1 MARSEPISV
10 CTVDSLPVIHGGVRH
25 VLAPFTDLAVVD
37 EAHDEG
43 ELLRLVERH
52 PGAVLLVE
60 IEDLGLHWAETL
72 RSVRQL
78 APKVVVVVFTGIA
91 YHDRVRDALTS
102 GANGYVL
109 KRASPLTLA
118 TAIRGA
124 AAGHRVLAPEASQ
137 ALLISDE
144 YESTLLEPLTE
155 RQREVLALMSRG
167 LSNMQIADRLC
178 VSVSTVKFHVSAI
191 SEKLGVKG
199 RAQAIVRAF
208 DHSLV
213 PRRVPDARRAARGHT
228 LPERMPV

>member
-1 MARSEPISV
+1 MARSAPISV

-37 EAHDEG
+37 GAHDEG

-52 PGAVLLVE
+52 PTAVLLVE

-72 RSVRQL
+72 RCVRPL
-78 APKVVVVVFTGIA
+78 APNAVIVVFTGTA
-91 YHDRVRDALTS
+91 DHDRVRDALAS

-137 ALLISDE
+137 ALLTRDE
-144 YESTLLEPLTE
+144 DEPVLLEPLTE

-167 LSNMQIADRLC
+167 LSNMQIAERLC
-178 VSVSTVKFHVSAI
+178 VSVSTVKFHVAAI
-191 SEKLGVKG
+191 GEKLGVKG

-208 DHSLV
+208 DENLV
-213 PRRVPDARRAARGHT
+213 PRRVPDARRLARRHT
-228 LPERMPV
+228 LSGRMHV